1 MSVFRVTLALAVVAS
16 LGLNIFLAR
25 RLLTPNR
32 QVEVQLQSPDRVE
45 VIRTPGGLLQVST
58 IRSPETFQ
66 ATTDHMLLG
75 LDLGQTVTQI
85 RVPAIFNYH
94 VELAPEWRVTV
105 TGDTVLVIAPAV
117 APTLPVAID
126 TARLEKF
133 ASGTWSLFTGERELD
148 LLQRSI
154 TQTLAVKAS
163 TPSYIQF
170 QREAAR
176 RTVQEFVRKWLL
188 TQQRYQAHAPRE
200 VRVFF
205 SDEPIDSLARVAPL
219 FLAPREQAASDP
231 ATSLL
236 R

>member
-1 MSVFRVTLALAVVAS
+1 MSVFRLTLTLAVVAS

-105 TGDTVLVIAPAV
+105 TGDTLLVIAPAV
-117 APTLPVAID
+117 AA
-126 TARLEKF
+126 
-133 ASGTWSLFTGERELD
+133 TGPLRVG
-148 LLQRSI
+148 RS
-154 TQTLAVKAS
+154 
-163 TPSYIQF
+163 
-170 QREAAR
+170 AAWADWR
-176 RTVQEFVRKWLL
+176 RRRCRR
-188 TQQRYQAHAPRE
+188 QQIPE
-200 VRVFF
+200 VG
-205 SDEPIDSLARVAPL
+205 SS
-219 FLAPREQAASDP
+219 
-231 ATSLL
+231 
-236 R
+236 